1 MTFDAALSS
10 NPDWIHITSFNELA
24 EHTHIEPTKEFGWFY
39 IDMTAKFVDEF
50 KKTTKRVPSK

>member
-24 EHTHIEPTKEFGWFY
+24 EHTHIEPTRESGWFY
-39 IDMTAKFVDEF
+39 IDMTARFVDEF
-50 KKTTKRVPSK
+50 KRTPKR